1 MLFEKLL
8 PRVNLAYSGSRWSFW
23 FLAVVTFISTAR
35 SLVHLLAPDGGAGSI
50 AHIALNVPG
59 GPNIVAIFGQWGA
72 SQLVFAL
79 LQWLVVIRYRFLIP
93 AMLALIAIEQV
104 LRVVAGLLKPLQV
117 ESAPPGTYGTYINLV
132 LSLAFLVMSMRQ
144 KTPSN
149 PPTNS

>member
-8 PRVNLAYSGSRWSFW
+8 PRTNLAYAGSPWSFW

-59 GPNIVAIFGQWGA
+59 GPNIVAAFGQWGA

-79 LQWLVVIRYRFLIP
+79 MQWLVIVRYRFLIP
-93 AMLALIAIEQV
+93 GMLALIAVEQV
-104 LRVVAGLLKPLQV
+104 LRIVAGQLKPLQV
-117 ESAPPGTYGTYINLV
+117 ESAPPGAYGTYIALV
-132 LSLAFLVMSMRQ
+132 LSLAFLLLSLQLKKPSMDQ
-144 KTPSN
+144 PDE
-149 PPTNS
+149 

>member
-79 LQWLVVIRYRFLIP
+79 IQWLVVVRYRFLIP
-93 AMLALIAIEQV
+93 AMLALIALEQV
-104 LRVVAGLLKPLQV
+104 LRIVAGQLKPLQV
-117 ESAPPGTYGTYINLV
+117 DSAPPGAYGSYITFV
-132 LSLAFLVMSMRQ
+132 LSLAFLMLSLQIKRPATDQ
-144 KTPSN
+144 PGE
-149 PPTNS
+149 